1 MLSDAQVKCRGYRYQ
16 LGFTNV
22 FKSMKIHVV
31 TWEVG
36 INGEKKSNCLAS
48 YWLIEVMPPG
58 LSYQKP
64 MTT

>member
-36 INGEKKSNCLAS
+36 INGEKKSV
-48 YWLIEVMPPG
+48 WHPTG
-58 LSYQKP
+58 
-64 MTT
+64 